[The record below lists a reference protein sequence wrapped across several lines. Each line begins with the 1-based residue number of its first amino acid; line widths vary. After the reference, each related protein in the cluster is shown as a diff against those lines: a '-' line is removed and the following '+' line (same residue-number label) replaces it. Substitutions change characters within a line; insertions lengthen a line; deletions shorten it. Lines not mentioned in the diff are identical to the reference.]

1 MTIVTTVNESELSQL
16 GRIYNSMLTSAEIN
30 IRNRPYIRSFDN
42 RDRRVSL
49 LAIPTL
55 EDLKYTLFEPSD
67 LVQDV
72 GYPLKV
78 TTKQDI
84 ESAAFLALSPPGT
97 LGHYSMIP
105 TIVSR
110 ITEVLTEHIHSFT
123 EECVSH
129 GGTTKIVD
137 AEGLTELSPE
147 ALLKK
152 YYPE

>member
-16 GRIYNSMLTSAEIN
+16 DRIYDSMLKSAEIN

-42 RDRRVSL
+42 LDRRVSFL
-49 LAIPTL
+49 VIPTL

-84 ESAAFLALSPPGT
+84 ESGFANHAAAARLAAT
-97 LGHYSMIP
+97 P
-105 TIVSR
+105 TQSS
-110 ITEVLTEHIHSFT
+110 TA
-123 EECVSH
+123 
-129 GGTTKIVD
+129 K
-137 AEGLTELSPE
+137 
-147 ALLKK
+147 
-152 YYPE
+152 